1 MPVSYYSKEFISEDN
16 VNELRKSYIDQAKE
30 IEKDLPVKEKS
41 IKKEVVEEKEVEKSN
56 DREIEF

>member
-1 MPVSYYSKEFISEDN
+1 MPVSYYSKEFISGDN

-41 IKKEVVEEKEVEKSN
+41 IKKEVVKEKEVEKSN